1 MAKSILQNETTVP
14 MPVVMVAFYY
24 QSVLVIVD
32 CFVFV
37 VVLRG
42 RALAVPLF
50 YI

>member
-1 MAKSILQNETTVP
+1 VAKSILQDKTTVP
-14 MPVVMVAFYY
+14 VPVVMVAFYY

-50 YI
+50 YV